1 MVGVAG
7 AMRPRQG
14 VGQPEVQGDIDAE
27 VPTAMQAA
35 EADGRQQVL
44 GGTALI
50 LHHCHL
56 RPSHP
61 IPLPLQPKAS
71 IGRPG
76 EVQLLC
82 SLILRLRALKLA

>member
-14 VGQPEVQGDIDAE
+14 VGQPEVQGNIDAE

-61 IPLPLQPKAS
+61 IPLPLQLK
-71 IGRPG
+71 RLPG
-76 EVQLLC
+76 AQERSSALL
-82 SLILRLRALKLA
+82 SLEEALL

>member
-44 GGTALI
+44 GGPALI

-56 RPSHP
+56 RPSHF
-61 IPLPLQPKAS
+61 ATVS
-71 IGRPG
+71 
-76 EVQLLC
+76 
-82 SLILRLRALKLA
+82 

>member
-14 VGQPEVQGDIDAE
+14 VGQPEVQGNIDAE

-61 IPLPLQPKAS
+61 TPLPL
-71 IGRPG
+71 
-76 EVQLLC
+76 
-82 SLILRLRALKLA
+82 KLS